1 MMPLCVHNYKN
12 WTFGHAKTAIGH
24 DYIMCWDKSF
34 HKLGKFEHD
43 PKWLGYDPDAVGE
56 QK

>member
-1 MMPLCVHNYKN
+1 MPLCVHNYKN

-43 PKWLGYDPDAVGE
+43 PKWLGYDPDAIGE